1 MERHPDVISGQGIQ
15 RKNGEVTP
23 VNAGD
28 VLAVVIE
35 DLRVARLPLSSQAKG
50 IVAKQIKSLLNDGF
64 RPELVRQAAV
74 IAIKRGTPQSTHFIA
89 GDLAAADAGVWI
101 STREEYR
108 RALQDE
114 MEIAESRRPRS
125 ES

>member
-35 DLRVARLPLSSQAKG
+35 DLRDARLPLSSQAKG
-50 IVAKQIKSLLNDGF
+50 IVARQIKSLLGDGF
-64 RPELVRQAAV
+64 HPEIVRQAAGL
-74 IAIKRGTPQSTHFIA
+74 AIKRGTPQNTHFIA
-89 GDLAAADAGVWI
+89 SDLAAANAGVWI

-114 MEIAESRRPRS
+114 VELAQSRAKGQS
-125 ES
+125 